1 MAKKTDRNSYDRG
14 FRWGKRTILK
24 EYREDGDR
32 GLHRCDKAAK
42 TCRKYGYDM
51 RITKTKKGVPLTA
64 SARQYYRGIAD
75 GMQDGYDK
83 L

>member
-1 MAKKTDRNSYDRG
+1 MAKQSAYNRG
-14 FRWGKRTILK
+14 FSWGKRTITK
-24 EYREDGDR
+24 ETKEEGEKALYK
-32 GLHRCDKAAK
+32 CDKAAK

-51 RITKTKKGVPLTA
+51 RIKQTKNGVPLTA

-75 GMQDGYDK
+75 GMQEGYKK